1 MKNAIPRTTLSAA
14 VFVVATILATAV
26 VAEPAAGSVTL
37 PQRISATEL
46 KRMLMDLPGTFE
58 IVDIRPPAPYADFS
72 LPGSTNARIADVV
85 ANPSYRS
92 GTVPLVIV
100 DRDGS
105 LAMAVGGI
113 LSQGTR
119 RSIRVLH
126 GGLEAYWNDAAVLLP
141 PDPAPAP
148 APALA
153 QAVKAPAAVPA
164 AAKAAV
170 AAPAARSTP
179 TKKSAGC

>member
-1 MKNAIPRTTLSAA
+1 MKHTVPCATLNAA
-14 VFVVATILATAV
+14 VLVVVTILTTAAA
-26 VAEPAAGSVTL
+26 AEPAVGSVTL
-37 PQRISATEL
+37 PQRIGATEL

-72 LPGSTNARIADVV
+72 LPGSTNVRITDVI
-85 ANPSYRS
+85 ANQSYRNGS
-92 GTVPLVIV
+92 VPLVIV

-141 PDPAPAP
+141 PDPAPA
-148 APALA
+148 LA

-179 TKKSAGC
+179 AKKSAGC

>member
-1 MKNAIPRTTLSAA
+1 MKNTTPRTPLSAA
-14 VFVVATILATAV
+14 VFIVATILTTAV
-26 VAEPAAGSVTL
+26 VAEPVAGSVTL

-72 LPGSTNARIADVV
+72 LPGSTNVRIGDVI
-85 ANPSYRS
+85 ANQSYRN
-92 GTVPLVIV
+92 GTAPLVIV

-141 PDPAPAP
+141 PDPAPA
-148 APALA
+148 LA
-153 QAVKAPAAVPA
+153 QAVKAPA

>member
-1 MKNAIPRTTLSAA
+1 MKNTIPRTTLNAA
-14 VFVVATILATAV
+14 VFIVATIFATAV

-72 LPGSTNARIADVV
+72 LPGSTNGRIADVI
-85 ANPSYRS
+85 ANRSYRN

-126 GGLEAYWNDAAVLLP
+126 GGLEAYWNDTAALLP
-141 PDPAPAP
+141 SDPAPAP
-148 APALA
+148 A
-153 QAVKAPAAVPA
+153 QAVKAPA

-170 AAPAARSTP
+170 AAPVGRSTP
-179 TKKSAGC
+179 TKTSAGC

>member
-1 MKNAIPRTTLSAA
+1 MKNTTPRTPLSAA
-14 VFVVATILATAV
+14 VVIVATILSTAV
-26 VAEPAAGSVTL
+26 AAEPAAGSVTL

-58 IVDIRPPAPYADFS
+58 IVDIRPPVPYADFS

-141 PDPAPAP
+141 PDPAPA
-148 APALA
+148 LA
-153 QAVKAPAAVPA
+153 QAVKAPA

-170 AAPAARSTP
+170 AAPAARST
-179 TKKSAGC
+179 TAKKSAGC

>member
-1 MKNAIPRTTLSAA
+1 MKHTIPRTALNAA
-14 VFVVATILATAV
+14 VLTVATIISTAV
-26 VAEPAAGSVTL
+26 VAEPAVPL

-72 LPGSTNARIADVV
+72 LPGSTNARIDDVIADR
-85 ANPSYRS
+85 SYRN
-92 GTVPLVIV
+92 GTLPLVIV

-113 LSQGTR
+113 LAQGTR

-126 GGLEAYWNDAAVLLP
+126 GGLEAYWNDTAVLLP
-141 PDPAPAP
+141 PDPPPAQ
-148 APALA
+148 A
-153 QAVKAPAAVPA
+153 QAVKAPAAVSA
-164 AAKAAV
+164 AAKAGG
-170 AAPAARSTP
+170 AAPTTRSTP
-179 TKKSAGC
+179 KKTSAGC

>member
-1 MKNAIPRTTLSAA
+1 MKHTIPRTNLNAA
-14 VFVVATILATAV
+14 VLIVATILTTAV
-26 VAEPAAGSVTL
+26 EAEPATGSVTL

-72 LPGSTNARIADVV
+72 LPGSTNVRIADVI
-85 ANPSYRS
+85 ANQSYRN
-92 GTVPLVIV
+92 GTVPLIIV

-141 PDPAPAP
+141 PDPAPA
-148 APALA
+148 LA
-153 QAVKAPAAVPA
+153 QAVKAPA

-179 TKKSAGC
+179 AKKSAGC

>member
-1 MKNAIPRTTLSAA
+1 MKSAIPLTTLNAA
-14 VFVVATILATAV
+14 VFIVATIFATAV

-58 IVDIRPPAPYADFS
+58 IVDIRPPAPYADFN
-72 LPGSTNARIADVV
+72 LPGSTNARIADVI

-92 GTVPLVIV
+92 GSVPLVIV

-141 PDPAPAP
+141 PDPG
-148 APALA
+148 PALA

-164 AAKAAV
+164 GAKAAV
-170 AAPAARSTP
+170 ATPAARSKP
-179 TKKSAGC
+179 AKKSAGC

>member
-1 MKNAIPRTTLSAA
+1 MKSAIPRTPLSAA
-14 VFVVATILATAV
+14 VFVVATMLATAV

-72 LPGSTNARIADVV
+72 LPGSSNVRIADVV
-85 ANPSYRS
+85 ANPSYRNGS
-92 GTVPLVIV
+92 VPLVIV

-141 PDPAPAP
+141 PDPV
-148 APALA
+148 PALA

-179 TKKSAGC
+179 AKKSAGC

>member
-1 MKNAIPRTTLSAA
+1 MKNAVPRTPLSAV
-14 VFVVATILATAV
+14 VFVVAAILATAV

-46 KRMLMDLPGTFE
+46 KRMLMDLPGMFE

-72 LPGSTNARIADVV
+72 LHGSTNVRIADVV
-85 ANPSYRS
+85 ANPSYRHGS
-92 GTVPLVIV
+92 VPLVIV

-141 PDPAPAP
+141 PDPAPA
-148 APALA
+148 LA
-153 QAVKAPAAVPA
+153 QTVKAPA

-170 AAPAARSTP
+170 AAPGARSTP

>member
-14 VFVVATILATAV
+14 AFVVAMILTTAV

-72 LPGSTNARIADVV
+72 LPGSTNVRIADVI
-85 ANPSYRS
+85 ANQSYRN
-92 GTVPLVIV
+92 GTVPLIIV

-126 GGLEAYWNDAAVLLP
+126 GGLDAYWNDAVVLLP
-141 PDPAPAP
+141 PDP

-153 QAVKAPAAVPA
+153 QAVKAPA

-179 TKKSAGC
+179 AKKSAGC

>member
-1 MKNAIPRTTLSAA
+1 MKHTIPCSTLNAA
-14 VFVVATILATAV
+14 VLIVVTILTTAAA
-26 VAEPAAGSVTL
+26 AEPAAGSVTL
-37 PQRISATEL
+37 PQRIGATEL

-72 LPGSTNARIADVV
+72 LPGSTNGRIADVI
-85 ANPSYRS
+85 ANRSYRN

-126 GGLEAYWNDAAVLLP
+126 GGLEAYWNDTAALLP
-141 PDPAPAP
+141 SDPAPAP
-148 APALA
+148 A
-153 QAVKAPAAVPA
+153 QAVKAPA

-170 AAPAARSTP
+170 AAPAGRSTP
-179 TKKSAGC
+179 TKTSAGC

>member
-14 VFVVATILATAV
+14 AFVVAMILTTAV

-72 LPGSTNARIADVV
+72 LPGSTNVRIADVI
-85 ANPSYRS
+85 ANQSYRN
-92 GTVPLVIV
+92 GTVPLIIV

-141 PDPAPAP
+141 PDPAPA
-148 APALA
+148 LA
-153 QAVKAPAAVPA
+153 QAVKAPA

-179 TKKSAGC
+179 AKKSAGC

>member
-1 MKNAIPRTTLSAA
+1 MKNTIPRTTLNAA
-14 VFVVATILATAV
+14 VFIVATIFATAV

-72 LPGSTNARIADVV
+72 LPGSTNVRIADVI
-85 ANPSYRS
+85 ANPSYRNGS
-92 GTVPLVIV
+92 VPLVIV

-126 GGLEAYWNDAAVLLP
+126 GGLEAYWNDTAALLP
-141 PDPAPAP
+141 PGP

-153 QAVKAPAAVPA
+153 QAVKAPAAIPA
-164 AAKAAV
+164 AAKAAGPT
-170 AAPAARSTP
+170 PATRSTP
-179 TKKSAGC
+179 TKTSAGC

>member
-1 MKNAIPRTTLSAA
+1 MKHAIPRTTLNAA
-14 VFVVATILATAV
+14 VLIVATILTTAV
-26 VAEPAAGSVTL
+26 AAEPVAGSVTL

-58 IVDIRPPAPYADFS
+58 IVDIRPPALYADFS
-72 LPGSTNARIADVV
+72 LHGSTNGRIADVI
-85 ANPSYRS
+85 ANRSYRN

-119 RSIRVLH
+119 RSIKVLH
-126 GGLEAYWNDAAVLLP
+126 GGLEAYWNDTAALLP

-148 APALA
+148 A
-153 QAVKAPAAVPA
+153 QAVKAPA

-179 TKKSAGC
+179 TKTSAGC

>member
-1 MKNAIPRTTLSAA
+1 MKHAIPRTTLNAA
-14 VFVVATILATAV
+14 VFIVATIFATAV

-72 LPGSTNARIADVV
+72 LPGSTNGRIADVI
-85 ANPSYRS
+85 ANRSYRN

-148 APALA
+148 A
-153 QAVKAPAAVPA
+153 QAVKAPAG
-164 AAKAAV
+164 AKAAV

-179 TKKSAGC
+179 AKKSAGC

>member
-1 MKNAIPRTTLSAA
+1 MKHAIPRTTLNAA
-14 VFVVATILATAV
+14 VFIVATIFATAV

-58 IVDIRPPAPYADFS
+58 IVDIRPPAPYADFN
-72 LPGSTNARIADVV
+72 LPGSTNARIADVI

-92 GTVPLVIV
+92 GSVPLVIV

-141 PDPAPAP
+141 PDPG
-148 APALA
+148 PALA

-164 AAKAAV
+164 GAKAAV

-179 TKKSAGC
+179 AKKSAGC

>member
-1 MKNAIPRTTLSAA
+1 MKLTIPRTTLSAA
-14 VFVVATILATAV
+14 VFTVATILTTAV
-26 VAEPAAGSVTL
+26 MAEPASALTL

-46 KRMLMDLPGTFE
+46 KHMLLDLPGTFE
-58 IVDIRPPAPYADFS
+58 LVDIRPPAPYADFS
-72 LPGSTNARIADVV
+72 LPGSTNVRIADVI
-85 ANPSYRS
+85 ANQSYRN

-141 PDPAPAP
+141 PDPAPA
-148 APALA
+148 LA

-170 AAPAARSTP
+170 AAPAARFTP
-179 TKKSAGC
+179 TKKSTGC

>member
-14 VFVVATILATAV
+14 AFVVAMILTTAV

-72 LPGSTNARIADVV
+72 LPGSTNVRIADVI
-85 ANPSYRS
+85 ANQSYRN
-92 GTVPLVIV
+92 GTVPLIIV

-141 PDPAPAP
+141 PEP

-153 QAVKAPAAVPA
+153 QAVKAPA

-179 TKKSAGC
+179 AKKSAGC

>member
-1 MKNAIPRTTLSAA
+1 MKNTIPRTTLNAA
-14 VFVVATILATAV
+14 VFIVATIFATAV

-72 LPGSTNARIADVV
+72 LPGSTNVRIADVV
-85 ANPSYRS
+85 ANPSYRN

-141 PDPAPAP
+141 PDPAPA
-148 APALA
+148 LS

-179 TKKSAGC
+179 AKKSAGC

>member
-1 MKNAIPRTTLSAA
+1 MKSAIPRTPVSAA
-14 VFVVATILATAV
+14 VFIVATILSTAV

-72 LPGSTNARIADVV
+72 LPGSSNVRIADVI

-92 GTVPLVIV
+92 GSVPLVIV

-113 LSQGTR
+113 LSQGSR

-148 APALA
+148 APA
-153 QAVKAPAAVPA
+153 QAVKAPA

-179 TKKSAGC
+179 AKKSAGC

>member
-1 MKNAIPRTTLSAA
+1 MKNTRLRTTLNAA
-14 VFVVATILATAV
+14 VSIVAPIFATAV

-72 LPGSTNARIADVV
+72 LPGSTNVRIADVV
-85 ANPSYRS
+85 ANPSYRN

-126 GGLEAYWNDAAVLLP
+126 GGLEAYWNDTAALLP
-141 PDPAPAP
+141 PGPAPAP
-148 APALA
+148 A

-170 AAPAARSTP
+170 PAPATRSTP
-179 TKKSAGC
+179 TKTSAGC

>member
-1 MKNAIPRTTLSAA
+1 MKHTIPCATLNAA
-14 VFVVATILATAV
+14 VLIVVTILTTAAA
-26 VAEPAAGSVTL
+26 AEPAVGSVTL
-37 PQRISATEL
+37 PPRIGATAL

-72 LPGSTNARIADVV
+72 LPGSTNGRIADVI
-85 ANPSYRS
+85 ANRSYRN

-141 PDPAPAP
+141 PDPAPA
-148 APALA
+148 LA
-153 QAVKAPAAVPA
+153 QAVKAPAAT
-164 AAKAAV
+164 KAAV
-170 AAPAARSTP
+170 AAPATRSTP
-179 TKKSAGC
+179 AKTSAGC

>member
-1 MKNAIPRTTLSAA
+1 MKNAAPRTALGAA
-14 VFVVATILATAV
+14 VFVMATILATAV

-72 LPGSTNARIADVV
+72 LPGSTNVRIADVV
-85 ANPSYRS
+85 ANPSYRN
-92 GTVPLVIV
+92 GNVPLVIV

-141 PDPAPAP
+141 PEP

-153 QAVKAPAAVPA
+153 QAVKAPAAGLA
-164 AAKAAV
+164 GAKAAG

-179 TKKSAGC
+179 AKKSAGC